1 MIFSPT
7 NYSGNIQAEKL
18 LNKMQE
24 QTAIYSSYWWK
35 RRPLS
40 GSYVELKQDI
50 PMGSAYGDCDIYNH
64 ALHGVTSTSY
74 HLHVSIYRHDQSK
87 DAEEFATLS
96 YSNKININQSTGAIS
111 LSNPSTLTI
120 NSTSDITSSIY
131 STLRGKYVTGF
142 IGQAKNTVY
151 YIPVNSSGV
160 DESYMH
166 TDYSSDKYGTEIS
179 INSCGYVVTDC
190 EYENSNNQATAIK
203 LVTSKISSSGS
214 TWELIS
220 SDNSDTYPKSGENS
234 GYQWIYLGK
243 ISDAAL
249 NPTQESKNKWTTINV
264 TTASFAGSQYMI
276 KIPASM
282 ALVYI
287 KDTNGYNGYRCWG
300 IIDTDNAK
308 AYGLSIYGSDPDVD
322 LSLDSETLGKLSG
335 GTAVAVIGGMKLQS
349 SGSTGFACTIS
360 YLPLF

>member
-40 GSYVELKQDI
+40 GSYVELKQDM
-50 PMGSAYGDCDIYNH
+50 PLTSAYGDYAYVTHYNNSS
-64 ALHGVTSTSY
+64 GS
-74 HLHVSIYRHDQSK
+74 HLYLCVWRHDK
-87 DAEEFATLS
+87 TNDTEEYATIS

-111 LSNPSTLTI
+111 LSNPSSLTVDDY
-120 NSTSDITSSIY
+120 NVSNNMNAVY
-131 STLRGKYVTGF
+131 SELCGKYVTGL
-142 IGQAKNTVY
+142 IGQKENKIY
-151 YIPVNSSGV
+151 YIPI
-160 DESYMH
+160 DA
-166 TDYSSDKYGTEIS
+166 YGTSYSYTTTVYNKDIEVS
-179 INSCGYVVTDC
+179 GCGYIVTECD
-190 EYENSNNQATAIK
+190 YENGKTTSSTKSATDVK
-203 LVTSKISSSGS
+203 LVTTQISSSGGS
-214 TWELIS
+214 WELVS
-220 SDNSDTYPKSGENS
+220 SDSSDTYPKTGESS

-249 NPTQESKNKWTTINV
+249 NPTQESKSKWTTVNV
-264 TTASFAGSQYMI
+264 TTANFAGSQYMI

-287 KDTNGYNGYRCWG
+287 KDPNGYNGYRCWG

-308 AYGLSIYGSDPDVD
+308 AYGLSIYGSDPKVD
-322 LSLDSETLGKLSG
+322 LSIDTETLGALSS
-335 GTAVAVIGGMKLQS
+335 GTAVAVTGGMKLQS
-349 SGSTGFACTIS
+349 SGSTGFACTVS

>member
-1 MIFSPT
+1 MIFSST

-50 PMGSAYGDCDIYNH
+50 PISSTYGDYDIYNH
-64 ALHGVTSTSY
+64 PLDGVTSSSY
-74 HLHVSIYRHDQSK
+74 HLHVSISRHDQSK
-87 DAEEFATLS
+87 DIEEFATLV
-96 YSNKININQSTGAIS
+96 YSNKININQSTGSIS
-111 LSNPSTLTI
+111 LSNPSTLEI
-120 NSTSDITSSIY
+120 SSFSDITSSMY
-131 STLRGKYVTGF
+131 STLKGKYVTGF
-142 IGQAKNTVY
+142 IGQTKNTIY
-151 YIPVNSSGV
+151 YIPIGANGV
-160 DESYMH
+160 YDSYKH
-166 TDYSSDKYGTEIS
+166 TDYSSDKYGTEVDITS
-179 INSCGYVVTDC
+179 NGYIVTNC
-190 EYENSNNQATAIK
+190 EYENSNNKATAIK
-203 LVTSKISSSGS
+203 LVTSKISSSGGS
-214 TWELIS
+214 WELVS
-220 SDNSDTYPKSGENS
+220 SDSSDTYPKTGESS

-249 NPTQESKNKWTTINV
+249 NPTQESKGKWTTVNV

-322 LSLDSETLGKLSG
+322 LSLDSETLGELSG
-335 GTAVAVIGGMKLQS
+335 GTAIAVTGGMKLQS
-349 SGSTGFACTIS
+349 SGSTGFACTVS